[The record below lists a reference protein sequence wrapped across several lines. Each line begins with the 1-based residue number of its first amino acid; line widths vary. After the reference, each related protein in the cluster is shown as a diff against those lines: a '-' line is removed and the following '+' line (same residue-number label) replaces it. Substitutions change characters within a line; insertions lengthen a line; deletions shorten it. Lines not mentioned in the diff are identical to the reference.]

1 MVYLRGQKVA
11 EAGKVILANQGKFVF
26 RKAT

>member
-11 EAGKVILANQGKFVF
+11 EAGQVILANQGKFVF